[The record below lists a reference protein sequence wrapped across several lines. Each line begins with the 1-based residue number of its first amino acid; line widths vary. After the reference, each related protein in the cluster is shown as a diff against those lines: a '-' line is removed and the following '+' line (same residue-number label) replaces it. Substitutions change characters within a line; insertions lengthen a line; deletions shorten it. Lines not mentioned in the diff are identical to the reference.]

1 MTMME
6 PITPSGVYGNLV
18 STTIISLLRAVSSG
32 LSLVSDFVP
41 VSLGHLESPSKNVI
55 LTLLYTW
62 YTSFHDDLEEN
73 PNI

>member
-32 LSLVSDFVP
+32 LFSCFRFCPCLPRASGVTFKKCNSDFTIHV
-41 VSLGHLESPSKNVI
+41 VHI
-55 LTLLYTW
+55 L
-62 YTSFHDDLEEN
+62 
-73 PNI
+73 P